1 MEHNRVDGAATIGAH
16 SVHPSARR
24 WPYLWPLAVFV
35 IVGVFLA
42 VGLTLNPRSIPS
54 PLLGKPV
61 PQFQLAAAKGRT
73 VGLGSSDLR
82 GEVSFVNVFASWCVA
97 CRDEHPL
104 WMALLRQ
111 RIAPIHCL
119 NYKGKAH

>member
-54 PLLGKPV
+54 PLLGKPIEIPNATREV
-61 PQFQLAAAKGRT
+61 AATGASQTASVELIRFTVRAPLAKPAPPPAAPAPPAAA
-73 VGLGSSDLR
+73 
-82 GEVSFVNVFASWCVA
+82 
-97 CRDEHPL
+97 P
-104 WMALLRQ
+104 
-111 RIAPIHCL
+111 APG
-119 NYKGKAH
+119 GKP